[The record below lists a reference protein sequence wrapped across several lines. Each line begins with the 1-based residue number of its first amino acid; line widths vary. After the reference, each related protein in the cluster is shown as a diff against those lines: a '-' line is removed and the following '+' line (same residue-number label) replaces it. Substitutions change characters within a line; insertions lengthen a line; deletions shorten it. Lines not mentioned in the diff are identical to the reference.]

1 MSNPHSTPQAAEAAR
16 HEILRCTVGSKVLG
30 LNLPGTDDLDLMGIC
45 LEPPEYVVGL
55 RGFEQWISRTKAN
68 GEPQPEGHRSGPG
81 DTDLVVYSA
90 RKWCRLALSGN
101 PTVLLPLFVPW
112 EETQV
117 LTQAGAA
124 LRNLWQAF
132 ASRRAGRAFLG
143 YMTQQRERMMG
154 TRGGKHTNRPELIEK
169 YGLDTKYA
177 YHMLRLG
184 MQGIEYLQTGRITLP
199 MPENEREWLLSVRQ
213 GGEDLEY
220 VLEAAS
226 AYEARVKGLLTT
238 SPLPEH
244 PDEQAVERWL
254 LDAYSRRWAEN
265 PGLAIAADGGYVY
278 AHRNPT

>member
-1 MSNPHSTPQAAEAAR
+1 VNPHSTSQAAEAAQ

-55 RGFEQWISRTKAN
+55 RHFEQWSSRTKAN
-68 GEPQPEGHRSGPG
+68 GEPQPEGARSGPG

-101 PTVLLPLFVPW
+101 PTVLLPLFVPMA
-112 EETQV
+112 ETQV
-117 LTQAGAA
+117 LTDAGSA
-124 LRNLWQAF
+124 LRNLAPAF

-143 YMTQQRERMMG
+143 YMTQQRERMIG
-154 TRGGKHTNRPELIEK
+154 ERGGKHTNRPALIEK
-169 YGLDTKYA
+169 YGMDTKYA

-213 GGEDLEY
+213 GGETLEY

-226 AYEARVKGLLTT
+226 AYEAQVKRLLTT
-238 SPLPEH
+238 SPLPER
-244 PDEQAVERWL
+244 PDERQVERWL
-254 LDAYSRRWAEN
+254 LES
-265 PGLAIAADGGYVY
+265 Y
-278 AHRNPT
+278 ARAWSQA